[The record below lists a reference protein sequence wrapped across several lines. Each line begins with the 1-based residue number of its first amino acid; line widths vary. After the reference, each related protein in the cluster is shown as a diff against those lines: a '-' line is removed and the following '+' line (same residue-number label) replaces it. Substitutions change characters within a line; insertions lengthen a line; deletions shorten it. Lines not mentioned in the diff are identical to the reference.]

1 MKRTVVFVIFS
12 FCFLFSGNLF
22 AFHFDFSK
30 SKLDKSDSLSEK
42 ALFEL
47 SFGQSMLFISNSKTF
62 NIRNNN
68 AIVIPTNA
76 ILFFAEFRPF
86 KKVRLPVFFNLPTET
101 KQFLVNG
108 ALVNERAS
116 PTFGTGLEFKIFK
129 AKLDEKSFLEMEAGP
144 LASFLLDVHGVVKFA
159 PVIAARI
166 RLVRGKYF
174 VMYLGTSYSIGI
186 DSWGILYGT
195 GTVF

>member
-1 MKRTVVFVIFS
+1 M
-12 FCFLFSGNLF
+12 
-22 AFHFDFSK
+22 
-30 SKLDKSDSLSEK
+30 
-42 ALFEL
+42 
-47 SFGQSMLFISNSKTF
+47 
-62 NIRNNN
+62 
-68 AIVIPTNA
+68 
-76 ILFFAEFRPF
+76 
-86 KKVRLPVFFNLPTET
+86 RLPVFFNLPTET

-186 DSWGILYGT
+186 DSWGVLYGT